1 MVIKGGDDMTIRTVG
16 CVLAGA
22 MLLAGAAQAQVI
34 LSGNDEK
41 FTWNAMGKT
50 EVLEGGHDS
59 LTILSIA
66 KPAHPKI
73 IANLPVENSI
83 LGPPTNL
90 GVVPGNKIA
99 LIANSMHGFKDGDVW
114 KQAPD
119 NKLFVIDLTTSPPS
133 QIAAVETG
141 KQPSGIAI
149 SKKGD
154 LALVTNRADNSL
166 SVLAISGKDVKVV
179 GVVPVGETTPGLAIT
194 PDGKRALV
202 LKPTTNRVAVFDI
215 DGQTVTPAGIDIG
228 VGVWPYNVMVTPN
241 GKLALVACQ
250 GQAGASDGS
259 VDSVA
264 VIDLE
269 TKPPRTIDFAVV
281 GDTPEGLA
289 ISPRGDV
296 AVAVLVRGTNADH
309 KAWFYNRTS
318 AIDVLKIDHKKV
330 TRVAEL
336 DVGAF
341 AEGAGFSPDGSYLY
355 VSNFF
360 DSTLQVF
367 SVAGTEITNTGT
379 KITLPGHPA
388 SMAVSTTK

>member
-1 MVIKGGDDMTIRTVG
+1 MTIRTVG
-16 CVLAGA
+16 CALAGA
-22 MLLAGAAQAQVI
+22 LMLTGAARAQVI

-41 FTWNAMGKT
+41 FVWNDAGAP
-50 EVLEGGHDS
+50 VVQAGGRDS

-66 KPAHPKI
+66 KPGQPKI

-90 GVVPGNKIA
+90 AVVPGNQIA
-99 LIANSMHGFKDGDVW
+99 LVANSMHGFKDGETW

-119 NKLFVIDLTTSPPS
+119 NKLFVIDLTTAPPS

-149 SKKGD
+149 SRKGD
-154 LALVTNRADNSL
+154 LALVTNRADSSL
-166 SVLAISGKDVKVV
+166 SVLAIAGKTVTAV
-179 GVVPVGETTPGLAIT
+179 GTVPVGETTPGVAIT

-215 DGQTVTPAGIDIG
+215 DGQKVTPAGIDIG

-241 GKLALVACQ
+241 GKLALVVCQ

-269 TKPPRTIDFAVV
+269 AKPPRTVDFVVV

-296 AVAVLVRGTNADH
+296 AVAVLVRGTNSDK
-309 KAWFYNRTS
+309 KAWFYNRNS
-318 AIDVLKIDHKKV
+318 AIDVLKIDRKKV
-330 TRVAEL
+330 TRVAEIE
-336 DVGAF
+336 VGPL

-355 VSNFF
+355 VSNFL

-367 SVAGTEITNTGT
+367 SVAGTQITNTGT